1 MAFERTMEIAMS
13 LKTNPG
19 NYFEDFRLGQEI
31 VHATPRT
38 VTDGD
43 VALYTA
49 LFGSRFAVTSSS
61 QFAADLGLER
71 APVDS
76 LLAFHIVFGKT
87 VPDIS
92 LNAIA
97 NLGYANGRFGQPVY
111 AGDTLSTTSTVIGLR
126 QNKDGKTGVVYV
138 RSVGINQRQ
147 EMVVDYIRW
156 VMVRK
161 NDSSAPAPETTVP
174 ELPDAV
180 EAADLVVPFRLP
192 GGRYDTARAGSVHLW
207 EDYHVGERI
216 DHVDG
221 MTIEEAEHM
230 MAARLYQNT
239 ARVHFNQHVEKDGR
253 FGRRIIYGGHIISLA
268 RSLSF
273 NGLANA
279 LNVAAINGGRHTNPT
294 FAGDTVYAWSEILD
308 KHELPGHTDIG
319 ALRVRTVATK
329 NQPCRDFPYQDAEGK
344 YDPLVVLDF
353 DYTVLMPR
361 KTGST
366 TS

>member
-1 MAFERTMEIAMS
+1 MS
-13 LKTNPG
+13 AKTRLG

-49 LFGSRFAVTSSS
+49 FFGSRFAVTSSAR
-61 QFAADLGLER
+61 FATDLGLER
-71 APVDS
+71 APIDS

-92 LNAIA
+92 LNAVA
-97 NLGYANGRFGQPVY
+97 NLGYANGRFGQLVY
-111 AGDTLSTTSTVIGLR
+111 PGDTLSTTSTVIGLR
-126 QNKDGKTGVVYV
+126 QNKDSKTGVVYV
-138 RSVGINQRQ
+138 RSIGDNQRR

-161 NDSSAPAPETTVP
+161 NDLNAPAPETVVP

-180 EAADLVVPFRLP
+180 GVGELVVPYNLRAE
-192 GGRYDTARAGSVHLW
+192 RYDTVLSGSPHLW
-207 EDYHVGERI
+207 EDYQVGERI

-230 MAARLYQNT
+230 MATRLYQNT
-239 ARVHFNQHVEKDGR
+239 ARVHFNQHVEKDSR

-279 LNVAAINGGRHTNPT
+279 LSVVAINGGRHTNPT

-308 KHELPGHTDIG
+308 KMALPGRADIG
-319 ALRVRTVATK
+319 ALRLRTVATK
-329 NQPCRDFPYQDAEGK
+329 DRPCHDFPYQDAEGK
-344 YDPLVVLDF
+344 YDPSVVLDF

-361 KTGST
+361 RAR
-366 TS
+366 

>member
-1 MAFERTMEIAMS
+1 MTS
-13 LKTNPG
+13 KTQSG
-19 NYFEDFRLGQEI
+19 NYFEDFRIGQEL

-38 VTDGD
+38 VTSGD

-49 LFGSRFAVTSSS
+49 LYGSRFALSSS
-61 QFAADLGLER
+61 DQFAQRLGLER
-71 APVDS
+71 APIDS

-111 AGDTLSTTSTVIGLR
+111 PGDTLSTTSTVIGLK
-126 QNKDGKTGVVYV
+126 QNRDGKTGVVYV
-138 RSVGINQRQ
+138 RSVGVNQRD
-147 EMVVDYIRW
+147 EMVLDYVRW

-161 NDSSAPAPETTVP
+161 HHPDAPAPETIVP

-180 EAADLVVPFRLP
+180 AVDQLLVPYQLTS
-192 GGRYDTARAGSVHLW
+192 GSYDTQRAGSPYVW
-207 EDYHVGERI
+207 EDYEPGERI
-216 DHVDG
+216 DHMDG

-230 MAARLYQNT
+230 LATRLYQNT
-239 ARVHFNQHVEKDGR
+239 ARVHFNQHVEKEGR

-279 LNVAAINGGRHTNPT
+279 LSIAAINAGRHTNPT
-294 FAGDTVYAWSEILD
+294 FAGDTVYAWSEVLA
-308 KHELPGHTDIG
+308 KLELPGRPDIG
-319 ALRVRTVATK
+319 ALRLRTVATK
-329 NQPCRDFPYQDAEGK
+329 DQACKAFPYQDGEGK
-344 YDPLVVLDF
+344 YDPAVVLDF

-361 KTGST
+361 RP
-366 TS
+366 

>member
-1 MAFERTMEIAMS
+1 MS
-13 LKTNPG
+13 SKTSPG

-43 VALYTA
+43 GALYTA
-49 LFGSRFAVTSSS
+49 LFGSRFAVTSSTP
-61 QFAADLGLER
+61 FAVGLGLER
-71 APVDS
+71 APVDG

-92 LNAIA
+92 LNAVA
-97 NLGYANGRFGQPVY
+97 NLGYASGRFGQPVY
-111 AGDTLSTTSTVIGLR
+111 PGDTLATTSTVIGLR
-126 QNKDGKTGVVYV
+126 QNRDGKTGVVYV
-138 RSVGINQRQ
+138 RSIGVNQRG

-161 NDSSAPAPETTVP
+161 NDLNAPAPETHVP
-174 ELPDAV
+174 DLPDAV
-180 EAADLVVPFRLP
+180 AVDELVVPYSLSA
-192 GGRYDTARAGSVHLW
+192 GRYDTALAGSPHLW
-207 EDYHVGERI
+207 EAYQVGERI
-216 DHVDG
+216 DHLDG

-230 MAARLYQNT
+230 LATRLFQNT
-239 ARVHFNQHVEKDGR
+239 ARVHFNQHVEKDRR
-253 FGRRIIYGGHIISLA
+253 FGRRIIYGGYIISLA
-268 RSLSF
+268 RALSF

-279 LNVAAINGGRHTNPT
+279 LNVAAINGGRHTNPV

-308 KHELPGHTDIG
+308 KSALPGHTDIG

-329 NQPCRDFPYQDAEGK
+329 DRPCHDFPYQEAAGG
-344 YDPLVVLDF
+344 YDSAVVLDF

-361 KTGST
+361 RA
-366 TS
+366 